1 MSCINDEFRHVCLK
15 DLEHYF
21 KKDDYF
27 GDLSEDEIK
36 LIQKN
41 LGIVT
46 DNPDQ
51 DEYNPT
57 VLVADYKTILNI
69 VLAGTLKVGYVYLM
83 NDFRSIYKDKK
94 GNILGYDE
102 FIPSQ
107 EFFMMLTPTSSN
119 TFDKRVVLK
128 PKSGS
133 ANSLQWIVEYDI
145 TPTLL
150 NENTTDK
157 GHITYLK
164 DENNNTA
171 YYDFKNI
178 KFLKDLSELNKGAG
192 SYVEDTYLYTF
203 DNGGKDAST
212 LSNCKNNHLGN
223 GAIRNVFLG
232 GANNVYLDADAHD
245 NIFFKNVEN
254 CHLGYGFSNNYVLD
268 YMRNCNGSVHDVTLN
283 EIISMNCPKK
293 FDILGDN
300 QIIVYLD
307 SETRTYQF
315 KDL

>member
-1 MSCINDEFRHVCLK
+1 MTCNNEFRHVCLK

-21 KKDDYF
+21 KKDNYF
-27 GDLSEDEIK
+27 GDLSEEEIK

-46 DNPDQ
+46 NNPEE

-57 VLVADYKTILNI
+57 VLVANYATILNC

-94 GNILGYDE
+94 GNILGNDE
-102 FIPSQ
+102 LIPSQ
-107 EFFMMLTPTSSN
+107 EYFMMLTPTSTT
-119 TFDKRVVLK
+119 TFDKRVTLR
-128 PKSGS
+128 PKAGAS
-133 ANSLQWIVEYDI
+133 NSLQWIVEYDI
-145 TPTLL
+145 TPIQFDDG
-150 NENTTDK
+150 TTDK

-164 DENNNTA
+164 DENNNSA

-178 KFLKDLSELNKGAG
+178 RFLKELSELNKGA
-192 SYVEDTYLYTF
+192 STYTEDSYLYTF
-203 DNGGKDAST
+203 DNGGRDAST
-212 LSNCKNNHLGN
+212 QKNCKNNHLAN
-223 GAIRNVFLG
+223 GALRNVFLE
-232 GANNVYLDADAHD
+232 GANNVHLDADAHD

-254 CHLGYGFSNNYVLD
+254 CHLGYGFSNNYILD

-293 FDILGDN
+293 FDILDDH
-300 QIIVYLD
+300 QVMAYLD

>member
-1 MSCINDEFRHVCLK
+1 MTCNNEFRHVCLK

-21 KKDDYF
+21 KKDNYF
-27 GDLSEDEIK
+27 GDLSEEEIK

-46 DNPDQ
+46 NNPEE

-57 VLVADYKTILNI
+57 VLVANYATILNC

-94 GNILGYDE
+94 GNILGNDE
-102 FIPSQ
+102 LIPSQ
-107 EFFMMLTPTSSN
+107 EYFMMLTPTSTT
-119 TFDKRVVLK
+119 TFDKRVTLR
-128 PKSGS
+128 PKAGAS
-133 ANSLQWIVEYDI
+133 NSLQWIVEYDI
-145 TPTLL
+145 TPIQFDDG
-150 NENTTDK
+150 TTDK

-164 DENNNTA
+164 DENNNSA

-178 KFLKDLSELNKGAG
+178 RFLKELSELNKGA
-192 SYVEDTYLYTF
+192 STYTEDSYLYTF
-203 DNGGKDAST
+203 DNGGRDAST
-212 LSNCKNNHLGN
+212 QKNCKNNHLAN
-223 GAIRNVFLG
+223 GALRNVFLE
-232 GANNVYLDADAHD
+232 GANNVHLDADAHD

-254 CHLGYGFSNNYVLD
+254 CHLGYGFSNNYILD

-293 FDILGDN
+293 FDILDDH
-300 QIIVYLD
+300 QVMVYLD